1 MGAWE
6 HGSMGAWEGEH
17 GSMGR
22 VTVAWCVAAPAPI
35 ATVAVLPSVKGHL
48 SIARVAVVA
57 RAVAAREV
65 AENEVMSEAVL
76 RAGKVNEAARE
87 AAVEEAVRP
96 VVRARAS
103 HRRWRWRGWRRRRR
117 AAVVSA

>member
-1 MGAWE
+1 MGAW
-6 HGSMGAWEGEH
+6 GAWEREH

-22 VTVAWCVAAPAPI
+22 VTVACCVAAPAPI

-76 RAGKVNEAARE
+76 RAGTVNA
-87 AAVEEAVRP
+87 
-96 VVRARAS
+96 
-103 HRRWRWRGWRRRRR
+103 
-117 AAVVSA
+117 